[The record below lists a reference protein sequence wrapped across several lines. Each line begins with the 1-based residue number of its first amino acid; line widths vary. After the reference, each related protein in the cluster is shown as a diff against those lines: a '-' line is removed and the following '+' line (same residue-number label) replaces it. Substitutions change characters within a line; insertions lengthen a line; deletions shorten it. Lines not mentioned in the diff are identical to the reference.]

1 MRAKMLDLVVLV
13 FLIGVIAWSMGM
25 INPRW
30 ISRRADISRK
40 QFGIVGGLILLMLM
54 IVIGILAPETAE
66 ENKTEQKTEGT
77 AVPTETI
84 TEGVVEGA
92 ATEAPAHEGVLV
104 KVTNVV
110 DGDTI
115 KIETGEVV
123 RYIGI
128 DTPETVAPNK
138 PVQCFG
144 KEASAKNNELV
155 EGKTVELSKDVSEK
169 DRYGRLLR
177 YVWIGETMINEQLVR
192 EGYARVSTYP
202 PDVKYQD
209 RFLAA
214 EKEAREKN
222 AGLWGDVCRVT
233 PTPTATKQPTI
244 VPTTT
249 ARLTNTPAP
258 TQPPQGGGGYVCDCS
273 KTCGAM
279 SSCAEAQF
287 QLNNCGCGARDNDH
301 DGIACDADCQ

>member
-1 MRAKMLDLVVLV
+1 MLDIMRIKMLDAVIWV
-13 FLIGVIAWSMGM
+13 FLVGIVIWPIGM
-25 INPRW
+25 INPAR
-30 ISRRADISRK
+30 ITRRTDISRK
-40 QFGIVGGLILLMLM
+40 QFGLVGSLILLMLM

-66 ENKTEQKTEGT
+66 ETTSNVAT
-77 AVPTETI
+77 PTEMI

-92 ATEAPAHEGVLV
+92 ATEAPAHGGVRV

-177 YVWIGETMINEQLVR
+177 YVWTGETMINEQLVK
-192 EGYARVSTYP
+192 EGYARASTYP